1 MTIGE
6 AIKKARNKAGL
17 TQKQLAIKLGVSF
30 TLVSQYERGTRNP
43 KPETLDR
50 IATALGMTL
59 ETLLDEA
66 FLYEDGEN
74 EHYSRMIASIGKSLF
89 SEAKQEETLDALFE
103 IFANSIFYGIEEDV
117 GFSTIDAMKKLNS
130 EGQKKVSAYAIDLT
144 KIPEYQKGFTPPSES
159 GQTQEPPPQP
169 IEEKPTGD
177 AEKKDS
183 EEG

>member
-17 TQKQLAIKLGVSF
+17 TQKQLANKLGVSF

-117 GFSTIDAMKKLNS
+117 GFSTIDAMLNS

>member
-17 TQKQLAIKLGVSF
+17 TQKQLANKLGVSF

-103 IFANSIFYGIEEDV
+103 IFANSIFYGIEKDIARLADILGHSSINTTRIYIV
-117 GFSTIDAMKKLNS
+117 STGTEHRKK
-130 EGQKKVSAYAIDLT
+130 
-144 KIPEYQKGFTPPSES
+144 
-159 GQTQEPPPQP
+159 
-169 IEEKPTGD
+169 IECLGLVV
-177 AEKKDS
+177 
-183 EEG
+183 

>member
-1 MTIGE
+1 
-6 AIKKARNKAGL
+6 
-17 TQKQLAIKLGVSF
+17 
-30 TLVSQYERGTRNP
+30 
-43 KPETLDR
+43 
-50 IATALGMTL
+50 
-59 ETLLDEA
+59 
-66 FLYEDGEN
+66 
-74 EHYSRMIASIGKSLF
+74 MIASIGKSLF